1 MAFPSSFLDEVKNR
15 VSVSDIVGRRVKLTR
30 RGREFVG
37 LSPFKSEKTPSFT
50 VNDDKQFYHCFAT
63 GKHGSIFDFLM
74 ETEGLS
80 FIEAVERLAGDAG
93 LAMPQRDVEADQKF
107 KAQVSLS
114 KWMEEAANWYREQL
128 RTPQAR
134 EAREYL
140 VRRGVADNLLSDFA
154 VGYAPA
160 SRNALKDYLLGKG
173 ADLKDLIEAGLLIQP
188 DDGKAAYDRFRGRIM
203 FPILDARGRYIAF
216 GGRALDPKAP
226 AKYLNSPE
234 TPLFHK
240 GSTLYNFHKARQPA
254 YDTKLLLVTEGYMD
268 VIGLSRAG
276 FQSAVAPL
284 GTALTETQIG
294 LLWRLTPEPVLCFD
308 GDNAGLKAAY
318 RAIDRA
324 LPVLKAGYS
333 LRFAILPRG
342 KDPDDLAREGGASA
356 IENVIERAMSMVDLL
371 WERELEVEAAV
382 TPEKRAALKQRL
394 RAAIGTIQDGEI
406 RGLYGEAIKERLDK
420 HFAPLP
426 QASWGKDRDTKWSN
440 DWSKDRGAG
449 FGRQS
454 RQRPATAETRRSSVA
469 VGKHG
474 FSARAGLL
482 VLGVLQNPWLLE
494 NNSDLFA
501 ALDFEDN
508 QLNQFKNEILDA
520 VTGRETLDSAA
531 LRVHLKG
538 LQLDAILA
546 QLEHLAAA
554 HKLPF
559 VHRHEVSVDVETA
572 WLESA
577 QIHHTLITL
586 LREKSEAEAEL
597 AADGLPESFERLK
610 AIIQEISAV
619 ERRLAQG

>member
-15 VSVSDIVGRRVKLTR
+15 VSVSDVVGRRVKLTR

-74 ETEGLS
+74 ATEGLS
-80 FIEAVERLAGDAG
+80 FLEAVERLASEAG
-93 LAMPQRDVEADQKF
+93 LAMPQRDPASDQKF
-107 KAQVSLS
+107 KAQASLS
-114 KWMEEAANWYREQL
+114 NWMEAAANWYREQL

-134 EAREYL
+134 DARDYL
-140 VRRGVADNLLSDFA
+140 VRRGVADNLLSEFA
-154 VGYAPA
+154 IGYAPA

-188 DDGKAAYDRFRGRIM
+188 DDGKPAYDRFRDRIM

-254 YDTKLLLVTEGYMD
+254 YDSKLLLVTEGYMD

-276 FQSAVAPL
+276 FHAAVAPL

-294 LLWRLTPEPVLCFD
+294 LLWRLAPEPVLCFD

-356 IENVIERAMSMVDLL
+356 IETIIENAMSMVDLL
-371 WERELEVEAAV
+371 WERELEVEAAD
-382 TPEKRAALKQRL
+382 TPEKRAALKKRL
-394 RAAIGTIQDGEI
+394 RTAIASIQDSEI
-406 RGLYGEAIKERLDK
+406 RGLYGDAIKERLDK
-420 HFAPLP
+420 YFAPLP
-426 QASWGKDRDTKWSN
+426 QAAGGKDRDRQWNSE
-440 DWSKDRGAG
+440 WSKGKGPG
-449 FGRQS
+449 FARS
-454 RQRPATAETRRSSVA
+454 NRQRPATAETRRSPVA
-469 VGKHG
+469 AGQHG

-482 VLGVLQNPWLLE
+482 ALGVLRNPWLLD

-520 VTGRETLDSAA
+520 VTGRETLDSEA
-531 LRVHLKG
+531 LRVHLEG

-559 VHRHEVSVDVETA
+559 VHRHEISVDVEAA

-577 QIHHTLITL
+577 QLHHTLVTL
-586 LREKSEAEAEL
+586 LREKSEAELE
-597 AADGLPESFERLK
+597 AADGLQESFERLK